1 MAGLTH
7 TQQIFLGVSKI
18 EIAPVGTL
26 SDTTPWVQKCYSA
39 RDSVKFTQPAATRTD
54 LEVDQLDVPIAST
67 YKAGVTT
74 LEFDV
79 PDLSKDVLDSFYTTS
94 TPAYSE
100 SGYTTVGLSLG
111 ADIKTMMVRVTSGD
125 GTKKL
130 VLTNA
135 SVSANIDV
143 SNPNST
149 AAKVHVTF
157 TALAPN
163 EAVNERPFYI
173 SYLNG
178 TPVVL
183 YDWVKYGTSALGAGL
198 TDTFSAGVTT
208 HIGVAEGKT
217 SAVESTNPT
226 AYKWYPI

>member
-7 TQQIFLGVSKI
+7 TQQIFLGISKI

-39 RDSVKFTQPAATRTD
+39 RDTVKFTQPAATRTD
-54 LEVDQLDVPIAST
+54 QEVDQLAVPIAST
-67 YKAGVTT
+67 YKAGVST

-79 PDLSKDVLDSFYTTS
+79 PDLSKEVLDSFYTTS
-94 TPAYSE
+94 TPTYSE

-125 GTKKL
+125 GKQKI

-135 SVSANIDV
+135 SVAANIDL
-143 SNPNST
+143 STPNT
-149 AAKVHVTF
+149 KAAVVHIVF

-163 EAVNERPFYI
+163 EAVNAEPFYL
-173 SYLNG
+173 SYMDG

-198 TDTFSAGVTT
+198 TDTFSAGTTT

-217 SAVESTNPT
+217 SAVESTNP
-226 AYKWYPI
+226 ADYKWYPI

>member
-7 TQQIFLGVSKI
+7 TQQIFLGISKI

-39 RDSVKFTQPAATRTD
+39 RDTVKFTQPAATRTD
-54 LEVDQLDVPIAST
+54 QEVDQLSVPIAST
-67 YKAGVTT
+67 YKAGVST

-79 PDLSKDVLDSFYTTS
+79 PDLSKEVLDSFYTTS

-125 GTKKL
+125 GKQKI

-135 SVSANIDV
+135 SVAANIDL
-143 SNPNST
+143 STPNT
-149 AAKVHVTF
+149 KAAVVHIVF

-163 EAVNERPFYI
+163 EAVNAEPFYL
-173 SYLNG
+173 SYVNG
-178 TPVVL
+178 TPIVL

-198 TDTFSAGVTT
+198 TDTFSAGTTT

-217 SAVESTNPT
+217 SAVESTNP
-226 AYKWYPI
+226 ADYKWYPI

>member
-1 MAGLTH
+1 MANLTH
-7 TQQIFLGVSKI
+7 TQQIFLGISKI

-26 SDTTPWVQKCYSA
+26 SDTTPWVQKCYSS
-39 RDSVKFTQPAATRTD
+39 RDTVKFTQPASTRTD
-54 LEVDQLDVPIAST
+54 SEVDQLDVPIAST

-79 PDLSKDVLDSFYTTS
+79 PDLSKDVLDTFYTTS
-94 TPAYSE
+94 TPTFSE

-135 SVSANIDV
+135 SVAANIDI
-143 SNPNST
+143 STPNSKS
-149 AAKVHVTF
+149 AVVHVVF

-163 EAVNERPFYI
+163 EAVNAQPFYF
-173 SYLNG
+173 SYLDG
-178 TPVVL
+178 TPVTL
-183 YDWVKYGTSALGAGL
+183 YDWVKYGTSASGAGL

-208 HIGVAEGKT
+208 HVGVAEGKT
-217 SAVESTNPT
+217 SAVESIDPT